1 MKTRIFKSI
10 CLVALILVSLPMV
23 AGDYLTIHFKDGH
36 TERHFMHLVEN
47 IGVTKYDLEGNLHS
61 DYQMQQIVMADTTY
75 SYYLS
80 DIESM
85 SFKKVDDDEVQ
96 ENATKVA
103 NTIEPIFSQCE
114 SIEDLERHLDEIKNI
129 EGVENVYSTGTD
141 IVVQVKDWYNIVYN
155 YFLRQEEP
163 LEIHNAKE
171 LASRLKKKANTV
183 NSSNS
188 TSPKVAIAFQ
198 QVDDLSQ
205 QWGLDLII
213 DLKENFERKGFS
225 VTVIADE
232 EKGDE
237 KLDADFYLT
246 RMFDYDMVLLITHG
260 LSLGGKHALY
270 TGKGANAFGGTF
282 LTIEN
287 YARQDLDE
295 YGIAGCYVAS
305 ERRSD
310 GTYKTKLKYY
320 WYVSEDLIKKSS
332 AKFKGPGPHI
342 IFIDAC
348 EQLKG
353 KEKNITFDD
362 GQTEYYGDSFA
373 QVLFDKG
380 ADYIV
385 GYNKKALRGTNAS
398 NNFYRN
404 MLNGFSLEASL
415 AYLPEIQKKEITVVS
430 DEEAKGA
437 RLIGLM
443 NPNAD
448 ENTLGKYFL
457 FKTKTEQVS
466 ETYKSG
472 NAVVSGTA
480 TTEYPI
486 TKGGSPMESS
496 HLVSKKENGYGGTP
510 IKLRCG
516 FRHGLD
522 PNLSKDY
529 QETYCENPDIEEKTI
544 DNVHF
549 SCNIALPPI
558 CGTYYYQA
566 FTYDGMN
573 YNYGKIC
580 SIEIPEQPADEKQVM
595 LTQNVG
601 GTTYEIYKINTDK
614 NDYHINPDG
623 WKCYKSSL
631 MLDMTKNGKT
641 STYTLDDN
649 IYLDSSESHHGGQRP
664 CLYLSSSSDQLF
676 VFINSKDSRNNYTMD
691 GYAYRT
697 SLSNVSFTRETV
709 FTGRNWGWSPYFT
722 YSDGVLSVQ
731 HFSYAGYYAMTS
743 YRNSDGTW
751 TTKQGNYI
759 KPDAFNEQSEQAGN
773 VLIDDNPGLALSQTQ
788 LSIVAGGST
797 TVEITSGS
805 GEYGVTNLNSSIARG
820 TLQGTTVTID
830 GVAVGNDAKI
840 VVTDMQTGQQIIIT
854 VSVTAS
860 SGTETPGEAIDLGL
874 PSGLKWASM
883 NVGASSPEDYGD
895 YFAWG
900 EVTPQSDNAYSLES
914 YKWCNGSDKTLT
926 KYCNN
931 SSYGYNGYTDTK
943 TVLDAEDDAATANWG
958 GDWRMPTSA
967 DFDELLANTTSE
979 WTTQNG
985 VKGRKFTSKT
995 NGNSIFLPAAG
1006 YRLDGEL
1013 YSAGSLG
1020 YYWSSTLNE
1029 GDPYG
1034 ARRLYFGSGNVSA
1047 HSHYRYYGPSVRP
1060 VRKN

>member
-1 MKTRIFKSI
+1 MKNNIIKSI
-10 CLVALILVSLPMV
+10 CLVALIFVSLPMV

-664 CLYLSSSSDQLF
+664 CLYISSSSDQLF

-751 TTKQGNYI
+751 TTQQGNYI
-759 KPDAFNEQSEQAGN
+759 KPDAFNELSEQAGN
-773 VLIDDNPGLALSQTQ
+773 VLIEGNSGGGGDIIAYTSCPDNHHPHL
-788 LSIVAGGST
+788 
-797 TVEITSGS
+797 
-805 GEYGVTNLNSSIARG
+805 
-820 TLQGTTVTID
+820 
-830 GVAVGNDAKI
+830 
-840 VVTDMQTGQQIIIT
+840 
-854 VSVTAS
+854 
-860 SGTETPGEAIDLGL
+860 IDLGL
-874 PSGLKWASM
+874 PSGTKWACC
-883 NVGASSPEDYGD
+883 NVGAEKPEDYGG

-900 EVTPQSDNAYSLES
+900 ETKEKTS
-914 YKWCNGSDKTLT
+914 YTEENYLDGKGT
-926 KYCNN
+926 
-931 SSYGYNGYTDTK
+931 SYDIGKDIAGTQY
-943 TVLDAEDDAATANWG
+943 DAATANWG
-958 GDWRMPTSA
+958 SQWVMPNKEQME
-967 DFDELLANTTSE
+967 ELKNSCTSE
-979 WTTQNG
+979 WTTENG
-985 VKGRKFTSKT
+985 VNGRRFTGP
-995 NGNSIFLPAAG
+995 NGASVFLPAAG
-1006 YRLDGEL
+1006 SRWYDDLGG
-1013 YSAGSLG
+1013 AGSRG
-1020 YYWSSTLNE
+1020 YCWSSSLSELRTYDAWYLT
-1029 GDPYG
+1029 
-1034 ARRLYFGSGNVSA
+1034 FISGSVYTGYSD
-1047 HSHYRYYGPSVRP
+1047 RYDGRSVRP
-1060 VRKN
+1060 VHKN